1 MLNVGQPS
9 EALQSVVL
17 CLGHFVHI
25 YYYSWNS
32 QKILDHS
39 SMIFDAIYN
48 TEWYREMNIITKLL
62 TFMML
67 RSTKPCIQTAGKL
80 FPMTLM
86 NFTVVNLMEIKV
98 TYEHIQTDIK
108 CLKNHKKLITV
119 VTLQNQ
125 IPCRMTAGK
134 LVVLSMETLGMV
146 LGVIVYFDDKETVLE
161 SITPFMIDVLVAS
174 KYINAIVNVK
184 TMIKLLNRIKENCLI
199 FTNEKEKSILN
210 EYSHIGQ
217 FITYGYIVG
226 VYSTTLVFITEP
238 LIPKWINFI
247 LQSNETIPNKY
258 PVPIYWYVTDMEENF
273 YPILCY
279 ESICIVAIVTITVAN
294 DSMFIIFLQHA
305 CALFAIVGRQLEN
318 LPRKKYLEDNWEYSD
333 KFRKTNDIQYDYYV
347 MCIKNHKRA
356 IEYGLLFTDSFYWNN
371 PFSLR
376 NNLYFDY
383 E

>member
-1 MLNVGQPS
+1 
-9 EALQSVVL
+9 
-17 CLGHFVHI
+17 
-25 YYYSWNS
+25 
-32 QKILDHS
+32 
-39 SMIFDAIYN
+39 
-48 TEWYREMNIITKLL
+48 
-62 TFMML
+62 
-67 RSTKPCIQTAGKL
+67 
-80 FPMTLM
+80 
-86 NFTVVNLMEIKV
+86 
-98 TYEHIQTDIK
+98 
-108 CLKNHKKLITV
+108 
-119 VTLQNQ
+119 
-125 IPCRMTAGK
+125 MTAGK

-184 TMIKLLNRIKENCLI
+184 TV
-199 FTNEKEKSILN
+199 F
-210 EYSHIGQ
+210 
-217 FITYGYIVG
+217 G

-347 MCIKNHKRA
+347 
-356 IEYGLLFTDSFYWNN
+356 
-371 PFSLR
+371 
-376 NNLYFDY
+376 
-383 E
+383 

>member
-1 MLNVGQPS
+1 
-9 EALQSVVL
+9 
-17 CLGHFVHI
+17 
-25 YYYSWNS
+25 
-32 QKILDHS
+32 
-39 SMIFDAIYN
+39 
-48 TEWYREMNIITKLL
+48 
-62 TFMML
+62 
-67 RSTKPCIQTAGKL
+67 
-80 FPMTLM
+80 
-86 NFTVVNLMEIKV
+86 
-98 TYEHIQTDIK
+98 
-108 CLKNHKKLITV
+108 
-119 VTLQNQ
+119 
-125 IPCRMTAGK
+125 MTAGK

-356 IEYGLLFTDSFYWNN
+356 IEFAKLLEDMYVWCFGVVIAINMPIMSVTAVQIATQSNTIQQTIKYIMFAGAQIMHLFFDCYLSQRLADNSSAIEEHIIHSKWNKT
-371 PFSLR
+371 SLKTQKLVILVTLR
-376 NNLYFDY
+376 SQQICKLTAGKFVILSM
-383 E
+383 ETFGV